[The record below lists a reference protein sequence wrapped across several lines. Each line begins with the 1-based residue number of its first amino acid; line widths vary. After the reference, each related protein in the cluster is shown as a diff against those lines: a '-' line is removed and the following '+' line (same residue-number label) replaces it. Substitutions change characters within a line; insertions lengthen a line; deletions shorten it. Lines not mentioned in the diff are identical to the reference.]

1 MKPGQRFGPY
11 YRVVSRLGQGGMA
24 EVYRALDTRISRPVA
39 LKVLTQ
45 ARTRTHDRERFLRES
60 RTASLLHHPNLM
72 TVYEAGEVEGQL
84 FLAAE
89 LIDGETLAAR
99 LRRGALPPSQAVDL
113 TCQLLR
119 GLGAAHAAGV
129 VHRDVKPPNVMIRP
143 DGLLKLLDF
152 GLAKNLAELKKL
164 TRTGTLLGT
173 PHYMSPEQLTEGGQ
187 VSPRS
192 DLFAVGA
199 ILYEMLTSQLA
210 FTGTSFME
218 VARSILEGEPP
229 LDGLPAAL
237 QPVLRRALEKD
248 PQQRY
253 PSAEAMVEA
262 LTGLSVPTQAPPR
275 PVLLVRP
282 FHAEAE
288 DRSLADGLTWG
299 LISRLFQVQGLS
311 VIGRRSAMRLGADD
325 DAGAHLVLEGT
336 LRREPAGLVAR
347 LALRVAGGHE
357 VWSREFVAPTPDP
370 FMLEEELARLLLP
383 GLAPWLAGAPAA
395 RPPAG
400 ANGPPESCDSVLQQR
415 YHEAL
420 HLIAR
425 RGTASE
431 LAQAATLL
439 RGVVRQSPGFASAQA
454 RLASVLEMLA
464 DVTPLPQRATLL
476 NEARAH
482 AVQALTLAP
491 EQVEAHL
498 ALAQLSCTYPEYDW
512 FQARNLLRTAQQL
525 SDQHPEVLAW
535 LAVVETVLGHPER
548 AVDLARTAVRSDP
561 HFVMGYLALTLALI
575 ACGQPRE
582 AADAAER
589 CLRVEPTCDFAAAA
603 LLVLDYLG
611 SEEQALEYYRQLS
624 GTPPED
630 THPIQRAALLLFE
643 GLRLTPE
650 RPLAELLPGPQDA
663 IWLEI
668 HALRLLVSLAG
679 GRREVA
685 KALELL
691 EKLLA
696 LNYRNLPGLENDPL
710 LRSLRDVGHY
720 QAICQDLRELI
731 AQDA

>member
-39 LKVLTQ
+39 LKVMTA

-72 TVYEAGEVEGQL
+72 TVYEAGEVDGKL

-89 LIDGETLAAR
+89 LIDGETLATR
-99 LRRGALPPSQAVDL
+99 LRRGALPPTEAVEL

-129 VHRDVKPPNVMIRP
+129 VHRDVKPPNVMIRS
-143 DGLLKLLDF
+143 DGVLKLLDF
-152 GLAKNLAELKKL
+152 GLAKNLSELKKL

-173 PHYMSPEQLTEGGQ
+173 PHYMSPEQLTEGNR
-187 VSPRS
+187 VTPRS

-199 ILYEMLTSQLA
+199 ILYEMLTGKQA
-210 FTGTSFME
+210 FGGKSFVE
-218 VARSILEGEPP
+218 VARSILAGAPP
-229 LDGLPAAL
+229 LASLPGAL
-237 QPVLRRALEKD
+237 QPVVRRALEQD
-248 PQQRY
+248 PERRY

-262 LTGLSVPTQAPPR
+262 LTGLSVPAQAPAR

-282 FHAEAE
+282 FEAE
-288 DRSLADGLTWG
+288 NADRSLADGLTWG

-311 VIGRRSAMRLGADD
+311 VIGRRSAMRLDADD
-325 DAGAHLVLEGT
+325 HAGAQIVLEGS
-336 LRREPAGLVAR
+336 LRRGAEGLVAR
-347 LALRVAGGHE
+347 LSLRDVASGRE
-357 VWSREFVAPTPDP
+357 VWSAQVVTPTPDL
-370 FMLEEELARLLLP
+370 FMLEEQLARLLEP
-383 GLAPWLAGAPAA
+383 GLEPWLTGGPWPA
-395 RPPAG
+395 PPAQLD
-400 ANGPPESCDSVLQQR
+400 PLLQQR

-425 RGTASE
+425 RGAAAD

-439 RGVVRQSPGFASAQA
+439 RGVVRQAPSFACAQA

-464 DVTPLPQRATLL
+464 HLSPLPQRETVL

-482 AVQALTLAP
+482 AVQALTLDP

-498 ALAQLSCTYPEYDW
+498 ALAQLSCNYPEYDW

-525 SDQHPEVLAW
+525 AEEHSEVLAL

-548 AVDLARTAVRSDP
+548 AVELARKAVRNDP
-561 HFVMGYLALTLALI
+561 HFVLGYLALISALV

-589 CLRVEPTCDFAAAA
+589 CLRLEPTCEFAAAA
-603 LLVLDYLG
+603 LLVLDYLADV
-611 SEEQALEYYRQLS
+611 ERAMAYYRQLRS
-624 GTPPED
+624 TPPED
-630 THPIQRAALLLFE
+630 THPILGAALLLVE

-650 RPLAELLPGPQDA
+650 RPLTELLPGPQNGM
-663 IWLEI
+663 WYEI

-679 GRREVA
+679 GRKEVD
-685 KALELL
+685 KTLELL
-691 EKLLA
+691 EALLG
-696 LNYRNLPGLENDPL
+696 LNYRNLPGLQNDPL
-710 LRSLRDVGHY
+710 LRSLRGERRY
-720 QAICQDLRELI
+720 EAICQDLRELI
-731 AQDA
+731 AQDV